1 MALPVLPYTGADGH
15 YLNSSICINEDS
27 GMNEP
32 ASCTRFTKLRVTDTN
47 EAADKIFWG
56 YFDAAEL
63 TNHFQR
69 PRHEL
74 TVHALNRVIHPT
86 NV

>member
-32 ASCTRFTKLRVTDTN
+32 ASCTRFTKLCVTNTN
-47 EAADKIFWG
+47 ETADKIFGG
-56 YFDAAEL
+56 YFDATEL

-74 TVHALNRVIHPT
+74 TVHALNRVIHHT